1 MKKLCLL
8 IPVVCLLSFEAVQAQ
23 MEKGKIMVGVAST
36 LSLGV
41 NGSDFMSLGFTTSKY
56 KSSNYTSDPYK
67 STCFNF
73 MPKVGYL
80 VIDNLAVGLNLWV
93 STSSEVDT
101 SDDDKYVENMFGIGP
116 WARYY
121 YPLEKFYPFLELNL
135 GVGSSKYQYNSSSDE
150 EKYSAMILGGGIG
163 VAMPV
168 GDRVTFD
175 IMAGY
180 TSVTSKEKDPSSEV
194 DYKAIDGT
202 IGLTMGFI
210 VYFGPK

>member
-1 MKKLCLL
+1 
-8 IPVVCLLSFEAVQAQ
+8 

-41 NGSDFMSLGFTTSKY
+41 NGSDLMSLGFTTSKY

-93 STSSEVDT
+93 STSSETDT

-135 GVGSSKYQYNSSSDE
+135 GVGSSKYQYNSSSDA
-150 EKYSAMILGGGIG
+150 EKYSAMIFGGGIG
-163 VAMPV
+163 AAMPV

-180 TSVTSKEKDPSSEV
+180 SSVTSKEKDSSSEV
-194 DYKAIDGT
+194 DYKEVTGT
-202 IGLTMGFI
+202 IGITMGFI